1 MKILVTGFDPF
12 GGESVNPSWEAAKL
26 LPPRIGDCEIIKLM
40 LPTEFVRAEELLLA
54 AVDTHSPRI
63 VVCTGQA
70 AGRAELSFER
80 VAVNL
85 RDASIPDNAGYTPA
99 DEAVFSGGREAY
111 FATLPVKVMAE
122 AVRAAGLPAG
132 LSLSAGSYV
141 CNDVMYTLLRRL
153 DGTDAIGGFIHL
165 PLSSAQAEGRTP
177 PPPSMEISDMARGLE
192 AAIIAAAE
200 YMK

>member
-1 MKILVTGFDPF
+1 MSLSEFDQKYLNQAQQK
-12 GGESVNPSWEAAKL
+12 EVLAATRRYDAAK
-26 LPPRIGDCEIIKLM
+26 
-40 LPTEFVRAEELLLA
+40 
-54 AVDTHSPRI
+54 
-63 VVCTGQA
+63 A
-70 AGRAELSFER
+70 AG
-80 VAVNL
+80 
-85 RDASIPDNAGYTPA
+85 DQAGMA
-99 DEAVFSGGREAY
+99 AANRQ
-111 FATLPVKVMAE
+111 AE

-153 DGTDAIGGFIHL
+153 DGTDAIVGFIHL